1 MFDAANPVTILLPM
15 FAIAAL
21 TLFAFIRM
29 AAARGAAAKS
39 MDMNF
44 YRAYQ
49 GGTEPEP
56 AIVAVRHYGNLMEL
70 PTLFYPAC
78 IALFALGAVS
88 GWALLWAWGYVAAR
102 LLQSAIHLSYNNP
115 GHRGGAF
122 VLGVVFLVALWVTL
136 ALAVFARI

>member
-1 MFDAANPVTILLPM
+1 MFDATNPVTILLPM
-15 FAIAAL
+15 FAVAAL
-21 TLFAFIRM
+21 TLFAFVRM

-39 MDMNF
+39 MDSNF

-49 GGTEPEP
+49 GGAEPEP
-56 AIVAVRHYGNLMEL
+56 AVVAVRHYGNLMEL

-88 GWALLWAWGYVAAR
+88 GWALAWAWGYVAAR

>member
-136 ALAVFARI
+136 ALAVFARV